1 MASEAILQ
9 YLNLKISLYWGSMPL
24 DLLQRV
30 FTHDIHSSVIMTSYH
45 SKIAA
50 SSPELWEMVPP
61 EVCGAADITI

>member
-1 MASEAILQ
+1 M
-9 YLNLKISLYWGSMPL
+9 
-24 DLLQRV
+24 
-30 FTHDIHSSVIMTSYH
+30 HDCSYSYQ